1 MNRVFIYDTTLRDG
15 TQSEDFQVSVPEKLM
30 LAELLDDF
38 GVAYIEGGW
47 PGSNPRDEAFYREA
61 RQLKLQQARLVAFGA
76 TRRANMTC
84 DEDPSIQALVGAETP
99 VVTVFGKASRYQA
112 STALGI
118 TPEENLE
125 LVYDSVRYLKQRV
138 DEVIFDAEHFF
149 DGACMDEEYSLAVL
163 KAAAEGGAAFLV
175 LCDTNGGSLPSEV
188 ARLSQV
194 VRQAYD
200 TPFGIHTHNDSGLA
214 VANSL
219 VAVDAGATM
228 VQGTVNGYGE
238 RCGNANLVSVIPNLE
253 LKMNVRCIPEGRL
266 SRLNQLSRT
275 VDEVS
280 NYVPSASQPYVGRRA
295 FSHKGGVHINAVMKD
310 PKTYEHI
317 EPEKVGN
324 RRRILASDLSGFS
337 AIIFKARE
345 FGIELDPNDPWTR
358 QVLER
363 IKSLEYQGYQF
374 EGAEASLLL
383 LMHEARGSRKRYFA
397 FEKATVTTDMGEDDK
412 DATVP
417 GSSTASVTLSV
428 AGKKREC
435 QKEGNGPVHALSAAC
450 REIVEGAYP
459 EAVGVRLID
468 YKVRIL
474 SQGMGFASTVRVL
487 IRATDG
493 KDVWGTVG
501 VSTSVVEASRSAIVD
516 AFDFKLMKVG
526 AKPLMQ
532 KAVG

>member
-1 MNRVFIYDTTLRDG
+1 MNKVLIYDTTLRDG

-47 PGSNPRDEAFYREA
+47 PGSNPRDEAFFREA
-61 RQLKLQQARLVAFGA
+61 RSLKLRHARLAAFGA
-76 TRRANMTC
+76 TRRAKMSC
-84 DEDPSIQALVGAETP
+84 DEDPSIQALVSAETP
-99 VVTVFGKASRYQA
+99 VVTIFGKASRYQ
-112 STALGI
+112 STAALGI
-118 TPEENLE
+118 TPEKNLE
-125 LVYDSVRYLKQRV
+125 LVYDSVRYLKERV

-149 DGACMDEEYSLAVL
+149 DGARADEEYSMAVL
-163 KAAAEGGAAFLV
+163 KAAAEAGADFLV

-188 ARLSQV
+188 SKLTER
-194 VRQAYD
+194 VRAAYD
-200 TPFGIHTHNDSGLA
+200 TALGIHTHNDAGLA

-219 VAVDAGATM
+219 VAVEAGAIM
-228 VQGTVNGYGE
+228 IQGTVNGYGE
-238 RCGNANLVSVIPNLE
+238 RCGNANLVSIIPNLE
-253 LKMNVRCIPEGRL
+253 LKMGLRCVPDGRL

-310 PKTYEHI
+310 PKTYEHV

-324 RRRILASDLSGFS
+324 RRRILASDLSGYS
-337 AIIFKARE
+337 TIIFKARE
-345 FGIELDPNDPWTR
+345 FGIDLDPNDPWTR

-363 IKSLEYQGYQF
+363 IKALEYQGYQF

-383 LMHEARGSRKRYFA
+383 LMHEARGSRQRYFS
-397 FEKATVTTDMGEDDK
+397 FEKATVTTEMGVDDK

-417 GSSTASVTLSV
+417 GSSTADVTLQI
-428 AGKKREC
+428 AGKVAQC
-435 QKEGNGPVHALSAAC
+435 SKEGNGPVHALSSAC
-450 REIVEGAYP
+450 REIVEEAYP

-474 SQGMGFASTVRVL
+474 SKGMGFASMVRVL

-526 AKPLMQ
+526 AKPLQQ